1 MNSAYRLIW
10 NDRLGAWCVAPEIA
24 SARGKRSG
32 GVKRCA
38 SMLLLTLAFGTH
50 ATLAADLAA
59 TALPGGGQ
67 ITAGQAVISTSGANM
82 AINQSSQRAII
93 NWQNFDIGSQASVNF
108 QQPNS
113 SAVTLN
119 RAGGAT
125 ASRIEGQLT
134 ANGQVFLINPN
145 GVLFGSGARVNVGG
159 LAASTLNIR
168 DDDFLSGN
176 YSFSGNGG
184 SIDNR
189 GQIAA
194 APGGYLAFIAPSIT
208 NSGTISAPQGTVAM
222 AAGERVRL
230 NFAGDRL
237 VSLDVASE
245 TLDTL
250 IANKGA
256 IRAEGGAILLT
267 AAGAEAVTRG
277 VINNTGVI
285 EAGSLTQDGGRI
297 VLTAADDVNLG
308 AGSTVAVDGKKGGE
322 ITVQAKAGTMLTD
335 GQLSARGASG
345 TGGTIK
351 LLGNQ
356 VGLINAVQV
365 DASGA
370 TGGGS
375 VLVGGDYQGGNAEV
389 ANARATYIAPDVTIK
404 ANALQRG
411 DGGKV
416 IVWAD
421 EIARFYGNVSA
432 DGAGTGG
439 NGGFVETSGKAVLD
453 ASGSVSALGAGG
465 GRAGSWLVDPYD
477 ITIQTTGSNT
487 NVTASPNFTSNGNSA
502 IVTTG
507 SIQTALNGGTSV
519 TVATGAGG
527 AQAGNITVANAI
539 NKSAGG
545 NASLTLT
552 AINNIVFNAGADIGA
567 SAGQLALTLNAGG
580 TITNPATIN
589 TNGGLLTYNATGA
602 ATQSGV
608 ISGAGGL
615 TKNGA
620 GMLTLSGAN
629 AYTGTTTINAGT
641 LTVSGGNAIA
651 DTSQVTLANTAG
663 ATLNLANSE
672 TIGNLS
678 GGGATGGN
686 VTLGANSLTVNEGGT
701 TTYSGVISGTGGLT
715 KAGTGTLT
723 LSRANSYSGSTTIN
737 AGTLALGASNVLAN
751 GSSVV
756 VNGGTLNIGT
766 QSDTVAGVQL
776 LSGAITGTTG
786 TLTSTLAYDL
796 QSGTVSARLGGTAD
810 LNKTTAGTVTLS
822 GANTYTGATN
832 INAGTLALGAANRI
846 ADMSAVTVAS
856 GATFNLANFAETV
869 GSLAGTGNVTLG
881 TATLTAGGN
890 NTSTTF
896 SGVASGTGGLTKAG
910 TGALTL
916 SGANTY
922 TGTTTISAGTLT
934 AAGGSA
940 IADTSQVTLANT
952 AGATLN
958 LANSETIG
966 NLSGGGATGGNVTL
980 GANTLTLNEAGVTTY
995 SGVVSGSGGLTKTG
1009 AGTLTLGGI
1018 NTYTG
1023 ATGINAGTLALNAT
1037 GTISA
1042 SSGVVNTGN
1051 FSIAAAKTIDSM
1063 TGTGTTALGANTLTI
1078 GDASNTS
1085 SSYTGVI
1092 NGTGGLVKAGT
1103 GILTLGGANTYTGTT
1118 TINAGT
1124 LRYGANNAIASG
1136 AVVVNN
1142 GGTYDLNNFSDTIG
1156 ALTVNSGTTG
1166 GTVTTGTGTLTL
1178 GGNVTSSGGA
1188 ANATISGN
1196 LALGGA
1202 TRTFTTTNAADGL
1215 EISAAVSGAV
1225 GLTKAGAGT
1234 LTLSG
1239 NNSYSGTTTINA
1251 GTLTAA
1257 GGSAIADT
1265 SQVTLANTAGAT
1277 LNLANSETIGNL
1289 SGGGATGGN
1298 VTLGANTLTVNEA
1311 GTTTYG
1317 GIISGT
1323 GGLTKAGA
1331 GTMTLSGANTY
1342 TGATNISVGTLTLG
1356 NNERIADSSAV
1367 IVASGATFNLGNY
1380 GETFGSLAGAGTV
1393 TKSGTTA
1400 RTLAV
1405 GGDNAS
1411 TTFSGVIQQTGT
1423 GALSLTKNGNGTLA
1437 LSGANT
1443 YTGVTT
1449 INAGTLVAA
1458 NNTALGTLAG
1468 GTTVANGA
1476 TLALQGGITVGAE
1489 ALSIN
1494 GTGVGGDGALRNL
1507 GGNNTLGGTVT
1518 LAGNAEIQSDG
1529 GTLTLNAAN
1538 SVTGA
1543 TRNLTIDG
1551 AGNTT
1556 INGTIT
1562 TTSGTL
1568 TKNGTGTLTLSG
1580 NNTYTGATAVNAGTV
1595 AVTANNALGTTAN
1608 GTTVASGA
1616 TLDFRNVV
1624 YATTEAVTLNGGTLA
1639 TSTGTSS
1646 FVGGVT
1652 LNAPSSISVGGTQLT
1667 LSGAVSAPSSTLTVT
1682 GSGSLTATNA
1692 TNDFSTVAV
1701 TSAANVSLRDANAI
1715 NLDTS
1720 TISGDLALTA
1730 NGVITQS
1737 GAVSVAGTTTL
1748 AAGAAYSITLN
1759 NAGNDFGT
1767 VAITSGNNVTLVDSN
1782 PLTLGA
1788 TSATGL
1794 IDVRTRTG
1802 DLTAAG
1808 NISTLNTAANAIVL
1822 VAGETAVAGT
1832 ATGGNIIIGGG
1843 AAVSTGSG
1851 GRATLYS
1858 GSVSGSVGI
1867 TALVGSGSGNFRY
1880 NSDEVT
1886 TNYSAPLGAGTYA
1899 IYREQPTLS
1908 ITADSPSAITYG
1920 SALPALT
1927 ATVAG
1932 LQNGDTLAQAFS
1944 TQATVTAGGATS
1956 TSGNL
1961 VAGNHTLTPAGAV
1974 EKLGYAL
1981 SYATGILVVDKLALT
1996 GASIAGVSTTYGT
2009 PAATG
2014 AVSFTNIVGSDVVTS
2029 TASLVSPTYSTSNN
2043 LNAGSYAQSAS
2054 GLSGADA
2061 NNYSFVGGYTTAT
2074 NNYTVDKLALTGA
2087 SIAGVSTTYG
2097 TPAATGAVSFT
2108 NIVGSD
2114 VVTSTASL
2122 VSPTYS
2128 TSNNLNAGSYA
2139 QSASGLSGADAN
2151 NYSFVGGYT
2160 TATNN
2165 YTVDKLVLTGSI
2177 LAGDKIY
2184 DSTTAAT
2191 ISSRSLSG
2199 VIVGDS
2205 VSYVGGIAN
2214 FSDKNV
2220 GIAKTVTGSGLGL
2233 GGVDAG
2239 NYTVNSVASTTASI
2253 TPALLTL
2260 NAVSDTKVYDGTT
2273 VSGGVVG
2280 TVGVQG
2286 SDSVGDLSQSYASK
2300 NVLGNNASTL
2310 AVNGGYIVNDGNGG
2324 ANYSVMT
2331 ASAQGTISPVPLTIA
2346 ANDASKSFGTPNP
2359 TFTATYTGFV
2369 GGETPS
2375 VLNGALSFQTVAG
2388 TTSPPGNYVIT
2399 PYGQSSSNYAIV
2411 FRDGVLTIN
2420 GVPADSGGLGAGA
2433 DQQAIGAQYTSQGAP
2448 SLALVKIR
2456 FIQADEKC
2464 KEATA
2469 TSASA
2474 CSDQLAGISVVR
2486 LVNGGMLMPGQ

>member
-922 TGTTTISAGTLT
+922 TGTTTIS
-934 AAGGSA
+934 
-940 IADTSQVTLANT
+940 
-952 AGATLN
+952 
-958 LANSETIG
+958 
-966 NLSGGGATGGNVTL
+966 
-980 GANTLTLNEAGVTTY
+980 
-995 SGVVSGSGGLTKTG
+995 
-1009 AGTLTLGGI
+1009 
-1018 NTYTG
+1018 
-1023 ATGINAGTLALNAT
+1023 
-1037 GTISA
+1037 
-1042 SSGVVNTGN
+1042 
-1051 FSIAAAKTIDSM
+1051 
-1063 TGTGTTALGANTLTI
+1063 
-1078 GDASNTS
+1078 
-1085 SSYTGVI
+1085 
-1092 NGTGGLVKAGT
+1092 
-1103 GILTLGGANTYTGTT
+1103 
-1118 TINAGT
+1118 
-1124 LRYGANNAIASG
+1124 
-1136 AVVVNN
+1136 
-1142 GGTYDLNNFSDTIG
+1142 
-1156 ALTVNSGTTG
+1156 
-1166 GTVTTGTGTLTL
+1166 
-1178 GGNVTSSGGA
+1178 
-1188 ANATISGN
+1188 
-1196 LALGGA
+1196 
-1202 TRTFTTTNAADGL
+1202 
-1215 EISAAVSGAV
+1215 
-1225 GLTKAGAGT
+1225 
-1234 LTLSG
+1234 
-1239 NNSYSGTTTINA
+1239 A